1 MPMFISE
8 LFMTAKI
15 WKQPKQPSIDEWIKK
30 WHMYTMEYFSTIKK
44 KMEVQPFAT
53 WMDLEGVILTAM
65 SETDKWYM
73 ISLRHEI

>member
-30 WHMYTMEYFSTIKK
+30 WYMYTMEYFSTIKK
-44 KMEVQPFAT
+44 KKEVQPFAT

-65 SETDKWYM
+65 SETDKQYM
-73 ISLRHEI
+73 ISLRCEI